1 MFPLFDEV
9 SNTAMG
15 AVVFNAFNVRHELI
29 AWNRCR
35 LAKISEIPNVLK
47 EANSELSETA
57 IKLIIE
63 SFFIP
68 SDFQQ
73 RENSIAYITIHI

>member
-1 MFPLFDEV
+1 M
-9 SNTAMG
+9 
-15 AVVFNAFNVRHELI
+15 

-47 EANSELSETA
+47 EVNSDLSEA
-57 IKLIIE
+57 EVNSIIE
-63 SFFIP
+63 NFFIP

-73 RENSIAYITIHI
+73 R